1 MSLKLEKI
9 NQWLVIATNLGIIAG
24 FILVAFQLQQTS
36 QSLQLQAS
44 AIAESTITQNDAAFI
59 GETLA
64 ESYAVAQ
71 LRPDELTDAQMMEVT
86 GYLAGKLHYLGQQY
100 RSYKQGSLYG
110 QEWEE
115 LKQYVAWEFNWPLG
129 RAFWQTSKK
138 SGGFSAAYIN
148 EIDEALAAVNPS
160 QLNYVSELRSSL
172 ERELGSSN

>member
-1 MSLKLEKI
+1 MRLKLEKV
-9 NQWLVIATNLGIIAG
+9 NQWLVIVTNLGIIAG

-44 AIAESTITQNDAAFI
+44 AIAESTITQTDAAFI

-64 ESYAVAQ
+64 ESFVVAQ
-71 LRPDELTDAQMMEVT
+71 LRPNELTDAQMMEVA
-86 GYLAGKLHYLGQQY
+86 GYLAGKLHYLTQQY
-100 RSYKQGSLYG
+100 RSYEQGSLYG
-110 QEWEE
+110 QEWDAV
-115 LKQYVAWEFNWPLG
+115 KQYVAQEFNWPLG

-138 SGGFSAAYIN
+138 SGGFSAAYIR
-148 EIDEALAAVNPS
+148 EINEALAALNPS